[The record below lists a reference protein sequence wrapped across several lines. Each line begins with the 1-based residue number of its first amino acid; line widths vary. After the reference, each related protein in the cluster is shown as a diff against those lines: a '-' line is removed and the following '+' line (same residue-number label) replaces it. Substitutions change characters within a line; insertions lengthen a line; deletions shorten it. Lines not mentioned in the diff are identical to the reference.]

1 MERER
6 VGAYHVALE
15 TVSSLLPLAPTFFR
29 FMWGLLAA
37 VGVAISLLHSSAMV
51 HATGSVALRGVW
63 KHNVEL
69 LPQHSQTTGREIRF
83 VKSGSG
89 ITQAA
94 NRAQKLWRNAA
105 DTFGAWAHA
114 TVYNQRDP
122 QQLRILKERM
132 QSLAVSYI
140 DTYTIVNGQTWVVV
154 DSLPKRITSV
164 AQLIARKIVT
174 DTVGDKIRFSRLAK
188 QVGIEGT
195 IVPRTFES
203 AAEANE
209 AFSGPTA
216 SDASSDLV
224 FIKSSIS
231 SAGRGVEP
239 VLTKDLPAFLA
250 ARGGLKRGELI
261 QEGVDGLALH
271 NGKKFVIRSYFIVH
285 GGALYL
291 SHNALAMLHSKIFNA
306 SSALH
311 EIHVDLSHADSIY
324 SDLQGV
330 VGDAANAKWIAAIAA
345 AGKLAGPMFERVVAE
360 SATDNLR
367 YHVFGVD
374 VLPKAS
380 GAVMLVESNIFP
392 NLERELPAID
402 RMAVSVLRLLFGVLK
417 GGSDVDEEMTKVWTV
432 PLSSVEI
439 WERER
444 ATLGGIL

>member
-1 MERER
+1 
-6 VGAYHVALE
+6 
-15 TVSSLLPLAPTFFR
+15 
-29 FMWGLLAA
+29 
-37 VGVAISLLHSSAMV
+37 
-51 HATGSVALRGVW
+51 
-63 KHNVEL
+63 
-69 LPQHSQTTGREIRF
+69 
-83 VKSGSG
+83 
-89 ITQAA
+89 
-94 NRAQKLWRNAA
+94 
-105 DTFGAWAHA
+105 
-114 TVYNQRDP
+114 
-122 QQLRILKERM
+122 M

-140 DTYTIVNGQTWVVV
+140 DTWSIANGQSWVVV

-164 AQLIARKIVT
+164 AQLVARKIVT

-203 AAEANE
+203 AAEAN
-209 AFSGPTA
+209 AALSDPTV
-216 SDASSDLV
+216 SDASDLV
-224 FIKSSIS
+224 FIKTSIS
-231 SAGRGVEP
+231 AAGEGVEP

-271 NGKKFVIRSYFIVH
+271 NGRKFVIRSYFIVH

-291 SHNALAMLHSKIFNA
+291 SHNALGMLHSKIFNA
-306 SSALH
+306 SSASH
-311 EIHVDLSHADSIY
+311 AIHVDLKHADSVY
-324 SDLQGV
+324 GDLQNV

-392 NLERELPAID
+392 NLDRGLPAID

-444 ATLGGIL
+444 AMLGGIP